1 MKAAKLT
8 ILLLLI
14 LALMVWVRSSGQD
27 LGHLAKILPFCSGN
41 PPSLYDFG
49 ALILIVMCFFALR
62 HLKQAQEAE
71 HAAQDSRHDSE
82 DNQQPQP

>member
-8 ILLLLI
+8 IILI
-14 LALMVWVRSSGQD
+14 IILTLMVWVRASGHD
-27 LGHLAKILPFCSGN
+27 LGHLAKIIPFCSGN

-49 ALILIVMCFFALR
+49 AIVLILMCIFALR
-62 HLKQAQEAE
+62 RLKQTQEAE
-71 HAAQDSRHDSE
+71 REAQDSSHDSE

>member
-1 MKAAKLT
+1 MRAAKLT

-41 PPSLYDFG
+41 PPGWYDFG
-49 ALILIVMCFFALR
+49 ALILIAMCFFGLR
-62 HLKQAQEAE
+62 KLKRAQEAARE
-71 HAAQDSRHDSE
+71 AQESRDDAQD
-82 DNQQPQP
+82 NQPPQP